1 MKLLSVINVILLI
14 AVRINATA
22 YEALNSWYHPHTLA
36 MVGSGSSLHI
46 AESDRLNP
54 SLMFSNEQLLTI
66 GHVQYPADIST
77 QMAQIVLPRN
87 YGTLGGTIRH
97 VSYGVFEGFD
107 KNGNPTANYAAGE
120 SWVTVSIAKQL
131 FAGKLQWGAS
141 TGFLF
146 SNIGEY
152 SSTLVTGTAG
162 VSLNLSKYNM
172 HAGLAIRNLA
182 VSIKN
187 YSSAEI
193 HFPAMLNFSLAKGL
207 AYLPLKMVLDFD
219 YGLYNR
225 LMTFHLGGVFVLPYN
240 TQLRFGTSSLRID
253 QRSQINLIRDFF
265 TDTGL
270 GITITTHQYII
281 DIGTYIY
288 GTGGSVIAIGLGL
301 KL

>member
-1 MKLLSVINVILLI
+1 MKLLNVINIILLI

-97 VSYGVFEGFD
+97 VSYGIFEGFD

-152 SSTLVTGTAG
+152 SSTLLTGTAG

-172 HAGLAIRNLA
+172 QAGLAIRNLA
-182 VSIKN
+182 VSIKD
-187 YSSAEI
+187 YSSAEMN
-193 HFPAMLNFSLAKGL
+193 FPAMLNLSLAKGL

>member
-1 MKLLSVINVILLI
+1 MKLLSVINIILLI
-14 AVRINATA
+14 SVRINATA
-22 YEALNSWYHPHTLA
+22 YEALNSWYHPHSLA

-66 GHVQYPADIST
+66 GYVQYPADISS
-77 QMAQIVLPRN
+77 QMVQIVLPRN

-97 VSYGVFEGFD
+97 ISYGIFEGFD
-107 KNGNPTANYAAGE
+107 NNGSPTTNFSAGD
-120 SWVTVSIAKQL
+120 SWVTISIAKRL
-131 FAGKLQWGAS
+131 FSGKLHWGAS
-141 TGFLF
+141 TGFFF
-146 SNIGEY
+146 SDLGEY
-152 SSTLVTGTAG
+152 SSTLLTGTSG
-162 VSLNLSKYNM
+162 VSLNLEKYNILV
-172 HAGLAIRNLA
+172 GLAIRNLA
-182 VSIKN
+182 ISIKD

-193 HFPAMLNFSLAKGL
+193 NFPAILNLSLAKRL
-207 AYLPLKMVLDFD
+207 AYLPLNMALDID
-219 YGLYNR
+219 YGLYNQ
-225 LMTFHLGGVFVLPYN
+225 LMTFHLGGVFELPYN
-240 TQLRFGTSSLRID
+240 TQIRFGTSSQRID
-253 QRSQINLIRDFF
+253 QLSQINLIRDIL

>member
-1 MKLLSVINVILLI
+1 MKLLNVINIILLI

-66 GHVQYPADIST
+66 GHVQYPADISS
-77 QMAQIVLPRN
+77 QMVQIVLPRN

>member
-1 MKLLSVINVILLI
+1 MKLLNVINIILLI

-66 GHVQYPADIST
+66 GHVQYPADISS
-77 QMAQIVLPRN
+77 QMVQIVLPRN

-97 VSYGVFEGFD
+97 VSYGIFEGFD
-107 KNGNPTANYAAGE
+107 NNGNPTANYAAGE

>member
-1 MKLLSVINVILLI
+1 MKLLNVINIILLI

-66 GHVQYPADIST
+66 GRVQYPADISS
-77 QMAQIVLPRN
+77 QMVQIVLPHN

-97 VSYGVFEGFD
+97 VSYGIFEGFD

-152 SSTLVTGTAG
+152 SSTLLTGTAG

>member
-1 MKLLSVINVILLI
+1 MKLLNVINIILLI

-66 GHVQYPADIST
+66 GHVQYPADISS
-77 QMAQIVLPRN
+77 QMVQIVLPRN

-152 SSTLVTGTAG
+152 SSTLLTGTAG
-162 VSLNLSKYNM
+162 VSFNLSKYNM

-207 AYLPLKMVLDFD
+207 AYLPLKMALDID

-225 LMTFHLGGVFVLPYN
+225 LMNFHLGGVFVLPYN
-240 TQLRFGTSSLRID
+240 TQIRFGTSSLRID

-288 GTGGSVIAIGLGL
+288 GTGGSVIAVGLGL

>member
-1 MKLLSVINVILLI
+1 MKLLSIINIILLI

-207 AYLPLKMVLDFD
+207 AYLPLKIVLDFD

>member
-97 VSYGVFEGFD
+97 VSYGIFEGFD
-107 KNGNPTANYAAGE
+107 NNGNPTANYAAGD
-120 SWVTVSIAKQL
+120 SWVTISIAKQL
-131 FAGKLQWGAS
+131 FAGIIQWGAS

-146 SNIGEY
+146 SNLGEY
-152 SSTLVTGTAG
+152 SSTLLTGTAG

-172 HAGLAIRNLA
+172 QAGLAIRNLA
-182 VSIKN
+182 VSIKD
-187 YSSAEI
+187 YSSAEMN
-193 HFPAMLNFSLAKGL
+193 FPAMLNLSLAKGL

-240 TQLRFGTSSLRID
+240 TQLRFGTSSRRID
-253 QRSQINLIRDFF
+253 QLSQINLIRDFF

-281 DIGTYIY
+281 DIGAYIY
-288 GTGGSVIAIGLGL
+288 GTGGSVIAVGLGL

>member
-1 MKLLSVINVILLI
+1 MKLLNVINIILLI

-270 GITITTHQYII
+270 GITITNHQYII

-288 GTGGSVIAIGLGL
+288 GTGGAVIAIGLGL
-301 KL
+301 RL

>member
-1 MKLLSVINVILLI
+1 
-14 AVRINATA
+14 
-22 YEALNSWYHPHTLA
+22 

-66 GHVQYPADIST
+66 GRVQYPADISS
-77 QMAQIVLPRN
+77 QMVQIVLPHN

-97 VSYGVFEGFD
+97 VSYGIFEGFD
-107 KNGNPTANYAAGE
+107 ENGNPTANYAAGD
-120 SWVTVSIAKQL
+120 SWVTITFAKRL
-131 FAGKLQWGAS
+131 FAGKIHWGVS

-146 SNIGEY
+146 SNLGEY
-152 SSTLVTGTAG
+152 SSTILTGTTG

-172 HAGLAIRNLA
+172 HTGLAIRNLA
-182 VSIKN
+182 VSIKD
-187 YSSAEI
+187 YSSAEMN
-193 HFPAMLNFSLAKGL
+193 FPAILNLSLAKGL
-207 AYLPLKMVLDFD
+207 AYLPLKMAIDID

-240 TQLRFGTSSLRID
+240 TQLRFGTSSRRID
-253 QRSQINLIRDFF
+253 QLSQINLIRDFF

-270 GITITTHQYII
+270 GITITNHQYII

-288 GTGGSVIAIGLGL
+288 GTGGAVIAIGLGL
-301 KL
+301 RL

>member
-1 MKLLSVINVILLI
+1 MKLLNIINIILLI
-14 AVRINATA
+14 AVRINATT

>member
-1 MKLLSVINVILLI
+1 MKLLNVINIILLI

-152 SSTLVTGTAG
+152 SSTLLTGTAG

-193 HFPAMLNFSLAKGL
+193 HFPSILNFSLAKGL

>member
-1 MKLLSVINVILLI
+1 MKLLNVINIILLI

-36 MVGSGSSLHI
+36 MVGSGSSLHM

>member
-1 MKLLSVINVILLI
+1 MKLLNVINIILLI

-172 HAGLAIRNLA
+172 QAGLAIRNLA
-182 VSIKN
+182 VSIKD
-187 YSSAEI
+187 YSSAEMN
-193 HFPAMLNFSLAKGL
+193 FPAMLNLSLAKGL
-207 AYLPLKMVLDFD
+207 AYLPLKMALDID

-240 TQLRFGTSSLRID
+240 TQIRFGTSSRRID
-253 QRSQINLIRDFF
+253 QLSQINLIRDFF

>member
-187 YSSAEI
+187 YSRAEI

>member
-1 MKLLSVINVILLI
+1 MKLLNVINIILLI

-152 SSTLVTGTAG
+152 SSTLLTGTAG

>member
-1 MKLLSVINVILLI
+1 MKLLNVINIILLI

-193 HFPAMLNFSLAKGL
+193 NFPAMLNFSLAKGL

-240 TQLRFGTSSLRID
+240 TQIRFGTSSRRID
-253 QRSQINLIRDFF
+253 QLSQINLIRDFF